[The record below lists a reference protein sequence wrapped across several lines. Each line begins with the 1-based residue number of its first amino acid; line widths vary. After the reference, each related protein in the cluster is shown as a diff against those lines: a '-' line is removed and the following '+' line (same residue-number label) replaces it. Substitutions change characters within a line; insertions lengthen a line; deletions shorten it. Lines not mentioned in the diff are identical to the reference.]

1 MADANIEVDMII
13 QNASI
18 EGLTDFSFTVH
29 RNDFKRAM
37 EILEKAVKPAI
48 GARAI
53 VGDDKIAKVS
63 LVGIG
68 MRTHAGIASKMFR
81 ALADERINIQMIST
95 SEIKTSVVVDEKYME
110 LAVRVLHKAFELEK
124 PASEERM
131 KA

>member
-1 MADANIEVDMII
+1 MII

-29 RNDFKRAM
+29 RNEFKRAM
-37 EILEKAVKPAI
+37 QILETTVKPAI

-68 MRTHAGIASKMFR
+68 MRTHAGIASQDVPR
-81 ALADERINIQMIST
+81 RSPRSAST
-95 SEIKTSVVVDEKYME
+95 S
-110 LAVRVLHKAFELEK
+110 R
-124 PASEERM
+124 
-131 KA
+131 